1 MNLDR
6 DVARK
11 HRQLHELSCA
21 PMAAELVLKLIKRAP
36 ENYFD
41 LQEERE
47 KVMEMTGTD
56 ILTYTE

>member
-1 MNLDR
+1 
-6 DVARK
+6 
-11 HRQLHELSCA
+11 
-21 PMAAELVLKLIKRAP
+21 MAAELVLKLIKRAP